1 MQYAEISLRLNCSIP
16 NRVRTERFHKMN
28 DVSPK
33 LPLLFTPIKLRSI
46 VSRNRIVS
54 SPMCQ
59 YLSDDGGPE
68 DWQLVNFGRF
78 AMGGC
83 GIVFGEET
91 AVEARGRKTHHCAG
105 IYKDSHI
112 PSYRRITDFIK
123 SMGAVPAIQLGHC
136 GRRASQHGPLKDR
149 AALTEAERPWQGISA
164 SPLPPT
170 PDGVIPRE
178 MDLSDIRATIVAWRE
193 ATQRSVDA
201 GYDICEIHGAHGYL
215 IHQFLSPLS
224 NKRTDSYGGSLENRM
239 RYALEVVEAVREV
252 WPQDRPLIFRTSA
265 VEGPGGVWGID
276 ETLALVRELKQR
288 GVDMVDCSS
297 GGIALGGEGGLSA
310 VPRVPGFQAGY
321 AREIRR
327 ETGMPTVA
335 VGMISDAHHAEA
347 ILREGHADLIA
358 LARGLMDDPNWP
370 LHAARELGCADP
382 LALVHAREA
391 QRLRQLEQHSKSYP
405 PGSAVEIPFGPEE
418 QVSYSWTAGIAS
430 RDRR

>member
-1 MQYAEISLRLNCSIP
+1 
-16 NRVRTERFHKMN
+16 MN
-28 DVSPK
+28 EAPRN
-33 LPLLFTPIKLRSI
+33 LPLLFTPIKLRS
-46 VSRNRIVS
+46 VVARNRIVS

-68 DWQLVNFGRF
+68 EWQLVNFGRF

-112 PSYRRITDFIK
+112 PDYRRITDFIK
-123 SMGAVPAIQLGHC
+123 SQGAVPAIQLGHC

-149 AALTEAERPWQGISA
+149 AALSEAERPWQGISP

-170 PDGVIPRE
+170 PDGAIPRE
-178 MDLSDIRATIVAWRE
+178 MDLSDIRATLVAWRE

-224 NKRTDSYGGSLENRM
+224 NLRTDAYGGSLENRM

-252 WPQDRPLIFRTSA
+252 WPQDKPLIFRTSA
-265 VEGPGGVWGID
+265 VEGPGGIWGID

-297 GGIALGGEGGLSA
+297 GGIALGGGGGLSA

-321 AREIRR
+321 SREIRR

-370 LHAARELGCADP
+370 LHAARALGCADP
-382 LALVHAREA
+382 LALLHAREA

-418 QVSYSWTAGIAS
+418 QVVYSWAKGIAE
-430 RDRR
+430 RR

>member
-1 MQYAEISLRLNCSIP
+1 
-16 NRVRTERFHKMN
+16 MN
-28 DVSPK
+28 DNRTAT
-33 LPLLFTPIKLRSI
+33 PLLFTPITMRG
-46 VSRNRIVS
+46 VTARNRIVS

-59 YLSDDGGPE
+59 YASDDGGPE
-68 DWQLVNFGRF
+68 EWQLVNFGRF

-83 GIVFGEET
+83 GIVFTEET

-105 IYKDSHI
+105 IYKDSHVAA
-112 PSYRRITDFIK
+112 YRRITDFIRAQ
-123 SMGAVPAIQLGHC
+123 GAVPAMQLGHC

-149 AALTEAERPWQGISA
+149 ASLSDAEQPWQGISP

-170 PDGVIPRE
+170 PDGAVPRE
-178 MDLSDIRATIVAWRE
+178 MDHDDIRATLAAWRE
-193 ATQRSVDA
+193 AAQRSLDA

-224 NKRTDSYGGSLENRM
+224 NLRSDAWGGDLRGRM
-239 RYALEVVEAVREV
+239 RYALEVVETVRAV
-252 WPQDRPLIFRTSA
+252 WPQDRPLWFRTSA

-288 GVDMVDCSS
+288 GVDMIDCSS

-321 AREIRR
+321 SRDIRR
-327 ETGMPTVA
+327 DTGLPTVA
-335 VGMISDAHHAEA
+335 VGMISAATHAEA
-347 ILREGHADLIA
+347 ILRDGHADLIA

-370 LHAARELGCADP
+370 LHAARELGVADP
-382 LALVHAREA
+382 LALVHPREA
-391 QRLRQLEQHSKSYP
+391 QRLRLLERHRDEYP
-405 PGSAVEIPFGPEE
+405 PGSAVEIPFGVDER
-418 QVSYSWTAGIAS
+418 VAYSWEAGIAGS